1 MRGFVFRAAQW
12 LRMANYWLIAQ
23 AAMGA
28 MAVLR
33 LLPMDAAL
41 DFADRAARTLG
52 PLFGRHRVALDN
64 LGRPIRKKARTRS
77 APSRSTC
84 GATWRALPPSTSI
97 STSCS
102 TTIRPARTT
111 AASRAMAIDL
121 YERVASEKKAHIIF
135 TAHLGNFELIPVA
148 GEAYGLHATAMFR
161 PPNNPYIAKY
171 ILSTRRA
178 QMSGLMPSRRG
189 ASIAL
194 ARILEAGGNIGALV
208 DQSFQHGV
216 RTTFFGRPCETS
228 PLIPKLA
235 RQFDCDVYP
244 ARCQRL
250 PGNRFRLGLEEKL
263 TLPRDADGKVDV
275 AATAQL
281 LNDVVERW
289 IREDPGQWMW
299 FHKRWKLDAAA
310 RATGREAG
318 RLAAVVV
325 HHGVARLGEEQPAL
339 DDDAGEVAERGED
352 SRSAAGQPGSARSD
366 QQQRDDQRRDNAACG
381 ERDPRQLLRML
392 AGDAKT
398 HLAGQVVL
406 VDMRPLEQ
414 ADAADEAE
422 AGGALGRRQR
432 RQRARAAA
440 TR

>member
-1 MRGFVFRAAQW
+1 MRGLVFRAAQW

-28 MAVLR
+28 IAVLR
-33 LLPMDAAL
+33 LLPMNAAL
-41 DFADRAARTLG
+41 NFADRSARTLG

-64 LGRPIRKKARTRS
+64 LRKAYPEKSEDEIRAIALDMWGNMARLAAEYIYLDR
-77 APSRSTC
+77 
-84 GATWRALPPSTSI
+84 LFDYD
-97 STSCS
+97 
-102 TTIRPARTT
+102 PARPGHGHIEGFGTQ
-111 AASRAMAIDL
+111 L
-121 YERVASEKKAHIIF
+121 YERVAAEKKAHIIF

-148 GEAYGLHATAMFR
+148 GETYGLHATAMFR

-194 ARILEAGGNIGALV
+194 ARVLEAGGNIGALV
-208 DQSFQHGV
+208 DQSFQNGV

-250 PGNRFRLGLEEKL
+250 PGNRFRLGLEDKL

-275 AATAQL
+275 GATAQL
-281 LNDVVERW
+281 LNDTVERW

-299 FHKRWKLDAAA
+299 FHKRWKLSPPRQNRTAKK
-310 RATGREAG
+310 
-318 RLAAVVV
+318 
-325 HHGVARLGEEQPAL
+325 AL
-339 DDDAGEVAERGED
+339 D
-352 SRSAAGQPGSARSD
+352 
-366 QQQRDDQRRDNAACG
+366 
-381 ERDPRQLLRML
+381 
-392 AGDAKT
+392 
-398 HLAGQVVL
+398 
-406 VDMRPLEQ
+406 
-414 ADAADEAE
+414 
-422 AGGALGRRQR
+422 
-432 RQRARAAA
+432 
-440 TR
+440 

>member
-1 MRGFVFRAAQW
+1 MRGLVFRAAQR
-12 LRMANYWLIAQ
+12 LRTANYWLIAQ

-28 MAVLR
+28 IAVLR
-33 LLPMDAAL
+33 LLPMNAAL
-41 DFADRAARTLG
+41 NFAERAARTLG

-64 LGRPIRKKARTRS
+64 LRKAFPEKGEDEIRAIALDMWSNMARLAAEYIYLDRLFDYDPVRPGHGRIE
-77 APSRSTC
+77 
-84 GATWRALPPSTSI
+84 GYGI
-97 STSCS
+97 H
-102 TTIRPARTT
+102 
-111 AASRAMAIDL
+111 L

-263 TLPRDADGKVDV
+263 ALPRDAEGKVDV

-299 FHKRWKLDAAA
+299 FHKRWKLTPP
-310 RATGREAG
+310 RANR
-318 RLAAVVV
+318 V
-325 HHGVARLGEEQPAL
+325 
-339 DDDAGEVAERGED
+339 
-352 SRSAAGQPGSARSD
+352 
-366 QQQRDDQRRDNAACG
+366 
-381 ERDPRQLLRML
+381 
-392 AGDAKT
+392 AKT
-398 HLAGQVVL
+398 A
-406 VDMRPLEQ
+406 
-414 ADAADEAE
+414 
-422 AGGALGRRQR
+422 
-432 RQRARAAA
+432 
-440 TR
+440 